1 MNNSPLTRH
10 QRRRQQTRRLL
21 IQTTVALVLEKG
33 YDATSIQ
40 DVTDRADL
48 GRGTFYIHFKD
59 KEDVVWSAIQ
69 DLILEM
75 EEQAHRQFKEHVPP
89 QVEYYALL
97 NIFRHSQQNRDL
109 YRVVFGSKGSAALT
123 GRVQDLL
130 AQIFLTDIRERRG
143 SQDSG
148 REVPDVIVAQMM
160 TGLVTRLVTWWLET
174 PNEYSAE
181 QMAGLT
187 YRAVYRKAP
196 PRG

>member
-75 EEQAHRQFKEHVPP
+75 EEQAHRQFKEHIPP

-174 PNEYSAE
+174 LNEFSAE
-181 QMAGLT
+181 EMAGLT